1 MLERLALAP
10 AAVAPTVVLDA
21 GIATEANLTWL
32 KNQGYPKNGGLGLKN
47 TAQALSPA
55 STRVYRVFLPPAP
68 VGEALEGS
76 AQSLSEVVQGQ
87 NKGAKG
93 DPH

>member
-47 TAQALSPA
+47 AEQALSPA
-55 STRVYRVFLPPAP
+55 STRVYRVFLPPAL
-68 VGEALEGS
+68 VGESLDGT
-76 AQSLSEVVQGQ
+76 AQWLDDIVQGQ

-93 DPH
+93 DTH